1 MARMGKEKEIL
12 GNEQRSNKLKVEVR
26 ATGEGENQKKKI
38 TGYAVKWDQLSDP
51 IWGYF
56 QERFRKGAFTNH
68 LKTNPDI
75 VGDWQHDMSEIMG
88 RTSAGTLVVEE
99 DDIGLKYEIDPPSW
113 AENHVESIERGDVTG
128 SSFIFRAIK
137 TEWDE
142 SNPDMEIRTVIE
154 AELIEVSPV
163 TFPAYPQS
171 EAGVRSAKHIFESHA
186 AEKTAK
192 DKGNFSLRRKRLDL
206 ISKL

>member
-1 MARMGKEKEIL
+1 MDKTMQDK
-12 GNEQRSNKLKVEVR
+12 EQRSNKLKVEVR
-26 ATGEGENQKKKI
+26 ASGEGDNQKKKI
-38 TGYAVKWDQLSDP
+38 TGYAVKWDQLSEP
-51 IWGYF
+51 IWGLF

-68 LKTNPDI
+68 LKNNPDI
-75 VGDWQHDMSEIMG
+75 IGDWQHNIGEIMG
-88 RTSAGTLVVEE
+88 RTAAGTLTVEE

-113 AENHVESIERGDVTG
+113 AEKHIETIERGDVTG

-137 TEWDE
+137 TEWDD

-171 EAGVRSAKHIFESHA
+171 EAGVRSAQQIYESH
-186 AEKTAK
+186 TANKAGK
-192 DKGNFSLRRKRLDL
+192 DKTVQVDYSLRKKKLNL
-206 ISKL
+206 ISKC